1 MKAIKHL
8 YRIGYGPSSSHTIGP
23 YRIAQYYRKEYPD
36 CDRYEVFLGGS
47 LALTAK
53 GHGTLDIIKRALE
66 CDDVSFTFHNDSLEN
81 NMDITG
87 YQGMEKKTTWHGL
100 SLGGGSIRIAEYDV
114 DDDKEVYEEN
124 SFEEIKK
131 YLNDHSIDLL
141 TYIYNHEPDL
151 KDHLK
156 ECLNVMDQTVENGL
170 QKEGLLNESLKY
182 YRIAKKLN
190 ESAKDMND
198 RLIAYSYAACEENAS
213 GGLMCTAPTLGSC
226 GILISLMHYLHTD
239 ENASLDHL
247 CDMLAIAG
255 IFGNCI
261 KQNATIA
268 GSIGGCQAE
277 VGTACAMAASTI
289 AFHKNGDLRSIE
301 YAAEMGIE
309 HCLGLTCDPVLGYVI
324 IPCIERNAMYILRA
338 FDCAELSLKFRNIK
352 ENVISFDSVV
362 NVMNYTGNK
371 LAVELKETSLGGL
384 SLEYH
389 K

>member
-1 MKAIKHL
+1 MKAIKQL

-23 YRIAQYYRKEYPD
+23 YRIAQYYKKEYPD
-36 CDRYEVFLGGS
+36 CDHYRVLLGGS

-53 GHGTLDIIKRALE
+53 GHGTLDIIKRALD
-66 CDDVSFTFHNDSLEN
+66 CDDISFVFNNESIEN

-87 YQGMEKKTTWHGL
+87 YHGMEEKITWHGL
-100 SLGGGSIRIAEYDV
+100 SLGGGSVSIAEYNV
-114 DDDKEVYEEN
+114 GDDDEVYKEN
-124 SFEEIKK
+124 CFDDVKK
-131 YLNDHSIDLL
+131 YLAEHDCDLV
-141 TYIYNHEPDL
+141 TYLYHYEPDL
-151 KDHLK
+151 KKHLL
-156 ECLNVMDQTVENGL
+156 ECLDVMFQTVEIGL
-170 QKEGLLNESLKY
+170 QREGLLNESLKY
-182 YRIAKKLN
+182 HRIAKKLN
-190 ESAKDMND
+190 ETAKDMND
-198 RLIAYSYAACEENAS
+198 KLIAYSYAACEENAS
-213 GGLMCTAPTLGSC
+213 GGLMCTAPTLGAC
-226 GILISLMHYLHTD
+226 GILTALMYYLYHD
-239 ENASLDHL
+239 EKQSLDHL
-247 CDMLAIAG
+247 CDMLAVAG
-255 IFGNCI
+255 LFGNCI

-277 VGTACAMAASTI
+277 VGTACAMAAAAI
-289 AFHKNGDLRSIE
+289 AYHLNGDLRAIE

-338 FDCAELSLKFRNIK
+338 FDCANLSLKFKNIK

>member
-1 MKAIKHL
+1 MKAIKQL

-36 CDRYEVFLGGS
+36 CNRYEVLLGGS

-53 GHGTLDIIKRALE
+53 GHGTLDIIRRALE
-66 CDDVSFTFHNDSLEN
+66 CDDVSFVFRNDSAEN

-87 YQGMEKKTTWHGL
+87 FKGQNEMPTWHGL
-100 SLGGGSIRIAEYDV
+100 SIGGGSVSIAEYDV
-114 DDDKEVYEEN
+114 DDDKETYEEN
-124 SFEEIKK
+124 CFDDVKT
-131 YLNDHSIDLL
+131 YLKEHDTDLL
-141 TYIYNHEPDL
+141 TYIYDHEPDL
-151 KDHLK
+151 RRHLSD
-156 ECLNVMDQTVENGL
+156 CLDVMYRTVENGL
-170 QKEGLLNESLKY
+170 QREGLLNESLKY
-182 YRIAKKLN
+182 HRIARKLY
-190 ESAKDMND
+190 ESAKDKND

-226 GILISLMHYLHTD
+226 GILISLMYYLHMD
-239 ENASLDHL
+239 EKVSDDHL

-255 IFGNCI
+255 LFGNCI

-277 VGTACAMAASTI
+277 VGTACAMAAAAI
-289 AFHKNGDLRSIE
+289 AFHENGDLRTIE

-352 ENVISFDSVV
+352 ENVISFDDVV
-362 NVMNYTGNK
+362 KVMNYTGNK

-384 SLEYH
+384 SLEYR